1 MIQLSSLCSQQPRGF
16 SEKRGFNLT
25 FTFAFIATSFVV
37 TRSNEPCHVTGGV
50 TTVSARE
57 DGDRRYAGASPPHLC
72 ALGRFSRSPQLLKP
86 GEERW
91 AGAARSVDKR
101 RVRRVRFQPFPLP
114 EEDAA
119 DDGPMISSL
128 KQTFSRKLAW
138 APITSAG
145 KRVKCRW
152 KHLKYEISKSQMSCK
167 TCHWTADGW
176 C

>member
-25 FTFAFIATSFVV
+25 FTFVFIATSFFA
-37 TRSNEPCHVTGGV
+37 TPSNEPCHVTGGV

-138 APITSAG
+138 APITSAR